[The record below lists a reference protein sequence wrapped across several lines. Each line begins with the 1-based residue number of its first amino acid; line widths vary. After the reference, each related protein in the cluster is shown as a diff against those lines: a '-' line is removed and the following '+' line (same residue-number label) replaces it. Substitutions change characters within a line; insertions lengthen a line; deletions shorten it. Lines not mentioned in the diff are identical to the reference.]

1 MPPQELPV
9 ASGIPASKPGSSL
22 KQARRRRWARLAL
35 FNLVVAVVLLELG
48 LRVAVGELFPPRFF
62 EPHAQFGHFH
72 VPGRTGW
79 QRTGEYSSYIAI
91 NSKGLRDH
99 ERPYAKPAGVFRILV
114 LGDSFVEGLQVG
126 QSETFPARLEEVL
139 NQHYNMPF
147 EVINAGVSRYGTS
160 NALLFLEGEGVRYQ
174 SDLVIYAFYP
184 NDVTDNIENGLF
196 ELAGDQLI
204 ARPVT
209 VSSVE
214 RARGILYDFS
224 YIYRFAL
231 ALSLRLGQA
240 TDETLID
247 TDWGKVLPIYRAH
260 LHPREERAWQ
270 LTRLLLERMRVAT
283 TRAGARLVVVCLPE
297 HFQSEDRLWAQVAQS
312 AEVLERDAPNRA
324 LADVVPEGTAYLD
337 LLPGFQ
343 AAAQR
348 QALYYAQDHHFN
360 AAGHA
365 LAADL
370 IATYLAA
377 QGLLPES

>member
-1 MPPQELPV
+1 
-9 ASGIPASKPGSSL
+9 L
-22 KQARRRRWARLAL
+22 KRTRRRRWARLAL

-48 LRVAVGELFPPRFF
+48 LRVAGGELFPPRFF
-62 EPHAQFGHFH
+62 EAHAQFGHFH

-79 QRTGEYSSYIAI
+79 QRTDEYSSYITI
-91 NSKGLRDH
+91 NGRGLRDH
-99 ERPYAKPAGVFRILV
+99 ERPYAKPEGVFRILV

-126 QSETFPARLEEVL
+126 QDETFPARLEEAL
-139 NQHYNMPF
+139 NQDNSAPLD
-147 EVINAGVSRYGTS
+147 VINAGVSRYGTS
-160 NALLFLEGEGVRYQ
+160 NALLFLEGEGLRYQ
-174 SDLVIYAFYP
+174 PDLVIYAFYP

-196 ELAGDQLI
+196 ELAGNQLI
-204 ARPVT
+204 ARPAT
-209 VSSVE
+209 VSPVE
-214 RARGILYDFS
+214 HVRGVLYDLS

-231 ALSLRLGQA
+231 GLSLHLGQA

-247 TDWGKVLPIYRAH
+247 TGWGKVLPIYRAH
-260 LHPREERAWQ
+260 LLPREERAWQ
-270 LTRLLLERMRVAT
+270 VTGLLLERMHAAT

-324 LADVVPEGTAYLD
+324 LAEAVPEGTAYLD

-343 AAAQR
+343 AAAQS

-370 IATYLAA
+370 IATYLAG